1 MRDSNVIDK
10 PTGDGGFIDIFWPG
24 FVKVVFFSG
33 VSLRWADALKW
44 VVEFA
49 VACCVESPVVVAALV
64 FVDGLIRAVSLGRF

>member
-1 MRDSNVIDK
+1 MLLTNRRVMRDSLISS
-10 PTGDGGFIDIFWPG
+10 GPG
-24 FVKVVFFSG
+24 SSKLFFSG